1 MKIEFDPKNI
11 QECLDC
17 YKYDEVL
24 GAIEKGVLNV
34 NQKYYLHHTNDIRM
48 LKLLIEKGVHLNK
61 IDKHGTSALFG
72 AHTEKTKLLLS
83 AGIDINIKDK
93 DGQNALWYSALYP
106 AKELIKHG
114 INLNER
120 NKYNETVLWESPL
133 EVSKWLLDKGIDT
146 AIKNKKGQ
154 TALFSVAPYDLEKAQ
169 LLLLNGVDINVRDKK
184 GNNVLF
190 RDEDDYLE
198 SSLCM
203 ATSEGEDSVYVF
215 FINEGI
221 DLYLVNEKREN
232 PLFYGNFTSINML
245 LDKGVNAFQENTDYQ
260 YPLFKHATQFMS
272 VYANGILHDKKY
284 GSDFYNEE
292 KEVKKFIELLECF
305 EQKGFSLFTENSKRQ
320 NIVDIIILSG
330 NLLALEDKFI
340 PQKIV
345 DFLINKGLY
354 DDVKSR
360 KDIVYDTNQVDA
372 QFRIAFE
379 NLVLR
384 STNFNSVNISSRKS
398 RI

>member
-1 MKIEFDPKNI
+1 MKKEFDYNNI
-11 QECLDC
+11 EECLDC
-17 YKYDEVL
+17 YKYEDVL
-24 GAIEKGVLNV
+24 VAIEKGILNI
-34 NQKYYLHHTNDIRM
+34 NQKYYLHQTNDIRM

-61 IDKHGTSALFG
+61 VDKNGASALFG
-72 AHTEKTKLLLS
+72 SHTEKTKLLLS

-93 DGQNALWYSALYP
+93 YGKNALWYSAWYP
-106 AKELIKHG
+106 AKELIKNG

-120 NKYNETVLWESPL
+120 DKHQETVLWESPP
-133 EVSKWLLDKGIDT
+133 EVAKWLLDKGIDT
-146 AIKNKKGQ
+146 TVKNKKGQ
-154 TALFSVAPYDLEKAQ
+154 TALFSVGPYDLEKAQ
-169 LLLLNGVDINVRDKK
+169 LLVLNGVDINVRDKK

-190 RDEDDYLE
+190 KDEDNYWE
-198 SSLCM
+198 NSLCM
-203 ATSEGEDSVYVF
+203 ATSEGEDSVDVF

-221 DLYLVNEKREN
+221 DIYFVNEKKEN

-260 YPLFKHATQFMS
+260 YPLFKHANKFME
-272 VYANGILHDKKY
+272 VYANGMLDNEKY
-284 GSDFYNEE
+284 GSEFFNEE
-292 KEVKKFIELLECF
+292 HEVNKFIELLECF
-305 EQKGFSLFTENSKRQ
+305 ENKGFSLFTENSRRQ

-330 NLLALEDKFI
+330 NLPTLADKFI

-345 DFLINKGLY
+345 DFFINKGLY
-354 DDVKSR
+354 DDVKNR
-360 KDIVYDTNQVDA
+360 EDIVSETNHVDA

-384 STNFNSVNISSRKS
+384 STNFNAVNISSRKS